1 MKKIEREILLAAY
14 GNHKLERRIPANWRV
29 AIRAHITQ
37 DPVELSAE
45 RKMINGIN
53 ENNWMR
59 FSDLNTA
66 KNLVSDAK
74 NKLEGFLKSHHVE
87 NIEPGRT
94 ANIRPEIFLKLG
106 YVFVLSNRF
115 YEKLKADDLMQEWKK
130 LGLNTFIL
138 AELPPDAD
146 LFSSEALGLT
156 KYADL
161 VKTVHLVRK
170 GFSGRIPGSVEGV
183 IVGEKKAVIEEAKKT
198 VDTAFQ
204 ALEKEGLAVR
214 IRGFNLCF
222 SWSGLALT
230 RAGVA
235 MAEKIKEGLYQEFLA
250 EQAAKAEKQCK
261 IKCLSCGEVL
271 LQTTI
276 RFRSDKA
283 VTGDMIELLP
293 NLSQSTWVI
302 NFGSCDTGE
311 AITCPNCGVGLISQ
325 DSGRFQE
332 GTLIPEDV
340 KIESEEEEAGVDILG
355 NFISERCVS
364 DPNLTATASELYDAY
379 ESWVVQDIN
388 EEKRKE
394 ENLKNQ
400 TFDENDV
407 TIEDKTES
415 EKQKVVEVVNE
426 EPISKKAFGMALAE
440 RGFSASRASGGVRMW
455 IGIGLK

>member
-1 MKKIEREILLAAY
+1 
-14 GNHKLERRIPANWRV
+14 
-29 AIRAHITQ
+29 
-37 DPVELSAE
+37 
-45 RKMINGIN
+45 
-53 ENNWMR
+53 
-59 FSDLNTA
+59 
-66 KNLVSDAK
+66 
-74 NKLEGFLKSHHVE
+74 
-87 NIEPGRT
+87 
-94 ANIRPEIFLKLG
+94 
-106 YVFVLSNRF
+106 
-115 YEKLKADDLMQEWKK
+115 
-130 LGLNTFIL
+130 
-138 AELPPDAD
+138 
-146 LFSSEALGLT
+146 
-156 KYADL
+156 
-161 VKTVHLVRK
+161 
-170 GFSGRIPGSVEGV
+170 
-183 IVGEKKAVIEEAKKT
+183 
-198 VDTAFQ
+198 
-204 ALEKEGLAVR
+204 
-214 IRGFNLCF
+214 
-222 SWSGLALT
+222 
-230 RAGVA
+230 

-261 IKCLSCGEVL
+261 IKCLSCDEVL